1 MEAIYSKT
9 IRVNKKGIL
18 VLPAKIR
25 KLLGL
30 EADSNEIN
38 VSLMPDGEVKLRA
51 VARVFKSYSLQYN
64 KDLRDEVFASYDEAK
79 KGKVISA
86 DQVDEYLKD

>member
-1 MEAIYSKT
+1 MDAIYSKT

-30 EADSNEIN
+30 DADSNEIN

-51 VARVFKSYSLQYN
+51 VARVFKSYSLEYN
-64 KDLRDEVFASYDEAK
+64 EDLRNEVFESYDEVK
-79 KGKVISA
+79 KGGVISG
-86 DQVDEYLKD
+86 DQINEILKD

>member
-25 KLLGL
+25 KLLNL
-30 EADSNEIN
+30 DADSNEIN

-51 VARVFKSYSLQYN
+51 VARVFKSYSLEYN
-64 KDLRDEVFASYDEAK
+64 KDIRDEVFASYDEAK
-79 KGKVISA
+79 KGNTISS
-86 DQVDEYLKD
+86 DQVDALLKD